1 MPTKWLTKAMVRR
14 GDALRLRL
22 SGASYREI
30 AEKMGYAGPSG
41 AHKAV
46 DKALMEYISE
56 PADKLRKIELARLD
70 TMELA
75 LAKGVLAGD
84 TDAIRT
90 KLKCMER
97 RAKLTGIDEPLK
109 VDIRAQL
116 IEAAK
121 QYGFAIEEA
130 IAVAEDMLAGRA

>member
-1 MPTKWLTKAMVRR
+1 MPTVRMTKVMIKRA
-14 GDALRLRL
+14 DALKMRLT
-22 SGASYREI
+22 GASYREI
-30 AEKMGYAGPSG
+30 AKAFGWAGPSG

-46 DKALMEYISE
+46 DKALMEYVQE
-56 PADKLRKIELARLD
+56 DADKLRKLELARLD
-70 TMELA
+70 MMEVA
-75 LAKGVLAGD
+75 LAPKVLAGD

-90 KLKCMER
+90 RLKCMER

-121 QYGFAIEEA
+121 QYGFTIEEA
-130 IAVAEDMLAGRA
+130 IAAAEELLATGA

>member
-1 MPTKWLTKAMVRR
+1 MPTVRMTRVMVKRA
-14 GDALRLRL
+14 DALRLRL

-30 AEKMGYAGPSG
+30 ADKMGWAGPSG

-46 DKALMEYISE
+46 DKALMEYVQE
-56 PADKLRKIELARLD
+56 DADKLRKLELARLD
-70 TMELA
+70 MMELS
-75 LAKGVLAGD
+75 LAPAVLRGD

-90 KLKCMER
+90 RLKCMER

-121 QYGFAIEEA
+121 QYGFTIDEA
-130 IAVAEDMLAGRA
+130 IAAAEELLATGA